1 MVSRTASASG
11 NSKSV
16 HAGWMDSRGRPAV
29 VGEEVPD
36 GHRTGLGVA
45 VFDVEP
51 GKVGRDLIIQAKRTG
66 IPGAEHADRGEEFRV
81 GSDAEDRVLLHRR
94 LGVEGGIPVRLEQDD
109 ILIVDDPDHQSDP
122 LVLDV

>member
-1 MVSRTASASG
+1 
-11 NSKSV
+11 
-16 HAGWMDSRGRPAV
+16 MDFPRQTGG

-51 GKVGRDLIIQAKRTG
+51 REVGRDLIIQSKRTG

-81 GSDAEDRVLLHRR
+81 GSDAE
-94 LGVEGGIPVRLEQDD
+94 IPSSR
-109 ILIVDDPDHQSDP
+109 IVVSGSKEAYPYAFSQTRS
-122 LVLDV
+122 